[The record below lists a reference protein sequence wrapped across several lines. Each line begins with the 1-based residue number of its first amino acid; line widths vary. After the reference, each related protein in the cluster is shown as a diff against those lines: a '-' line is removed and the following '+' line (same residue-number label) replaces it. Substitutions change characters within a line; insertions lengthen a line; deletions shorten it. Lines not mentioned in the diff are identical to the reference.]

1 MMNIL
6 SILTH
11 DATTAFISDGKLKYF
26 AKEER
31 LSKEKHD
38 KGCTKCLLYHKNN
51 FKVDLAILNSTTIPN
66 PLYEQFLDQ
75 SENNLIVK

>member
-6 SILTH
+6 SITTSH

-38 KGCTKCLLYHKNN
+38 KGCTKCLDYIIKNN
-51 FKVDLAILNSTTIPN
+51 FKVDLAILN
-66 PLYEQFLDQ
+66 
-75 SENNLIVK
+75 